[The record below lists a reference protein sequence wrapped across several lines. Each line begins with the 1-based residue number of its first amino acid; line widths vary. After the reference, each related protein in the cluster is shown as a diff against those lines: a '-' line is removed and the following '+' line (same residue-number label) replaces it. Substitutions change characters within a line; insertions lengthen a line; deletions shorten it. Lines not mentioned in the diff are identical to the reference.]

1 MEWRRIEF
9 LSLRSSPFD
18 ELFFSLLQV
27 QMQGSLVVL
36 LSVITAV
43 VVVFHFVASILWM
56 SWMIYRAMVHVPG
69 VAHGTAG
76 RFLELG

>member
-9 LSLRSSPFD
+9 LSFRSSPFD

-43 VVVFHFVASILWM
+43 VVVFQYCFDS
-56 SWMIYRAMVHVPG
+56 
-69 VAHGTAG
+69 
-76 RFLELG
+76 LEVLDDL